1 MGLLKIMLG
10 TGYASLLFISKVYG
24 NGLPI
29 DEKATTETVCL
40 YKNLSELSKSGQFI
54 FGHHDALAYG
64 VGWKS
69 IPGKSDIKEVTG
81 DHPGLCGWDL
91 SGIETGSVV
100 NITGIAFAEIRQ
112 YILQGYERGEIITCS
127 WHMMNPATGKPAW
140 DAKKGTL
147 SSVLPGHEKHEAY
160 KRWLDAAA
168 EFMLSLKDK
177 EGVYIPVIL
186 RLFHELNGN
195 WFWWGGTNTTS
206 NEFKQ
211 LWQFTVSYLRDE
223 KNVHNVLYAFNTD
236 IFKSENEFL
245 QKYPGNEWVDIV
257 GFDIYQQKNVS
268 NKSFT
273 RKLQKD
279 LMLLNAI
286 ALKQNKIPALTEFGY
301 NTIPDDTWWT
311 QVFLKAVC
319 KYRLAY
325 VMAWR
330 NSGTTEYYVPYAGQQ
345 SADDFRSFYRS
356 GIPLF
361 SKETGLRQMYQL
373 HPPLE
378 NDRQNHEQK

>member
-1 MGLLKIMLG
+1 MLG
-10 TGYASLLFISKVYG
+10 TGYTSLLLLFKVYG

-29 DEKATTETVCL
+29 DEKATAETGCL
-40 YKNLSELSKSGQFI
+40 YKNLSELSKSGQFV
-54 FGHHDALAYG
+54 FGHHDASAYG

-69 IPGKSDIKEVTG
+69 IPDKSDIKGVTG

-91 SGIETGSVV
+91 GGIETGSTV
-100 NITGIAFAEIRQ
+100 NITGVSFAEIRQ
-112 YILQGYERGEIITCS
+112 HILQGYERGEIISCS
-127 WHMMNPATGKPAW
+127 WHMMNPVTGKPAW
-140 DAKKGTL
+140 DAKKGTV

-160 KRWLDAAA
+160 RHWLDAAA

-195 WFWWGGTNTTS
+195 WFWWGGANTTS

-257 GFDIYQQKNVS
+257 GFDIYQQENMS
-268 NKSFT
+268 NASFS
-273 RKLQKD
+273 RKLKKD

-286 ALKQNKIPALTEFGY
+286 ALQQNKIPALTEFGY

-311 QVFLKAVC
+311 QVFLKAVR

-325 VMAWR
+325 AMTWR
-330 NSGTTEYYVPYAGQQ
+330 NSGPAEYYVPYAGQQ
-345 SADDFRSFYRS
+345 SADDFRSFYHS
-356 GIPLF
+356 GVPLF
-361 SKETGLRQMYQL
+361 SKETGLRKMYQL
-373 HPPLE
+373 HPT
-378 NDRQNHEQK
+378 HEK